1 MFVCSPACCCCCCSF
16 FFFEVFLSFG
26 KAGNDGGGEEV
37 GERKKKR
44 REKKLTPFSIP
55 LSLFPVPF
63 KKKKKKSRPGPW
75 QVLRRRLRSDGSDG
89 GTVCVWS
96 SEERPSLKKVSLE
109 ILMDPRF
116 R

>member
-1 MFVCSPACCCCCCSF
+1 M
-16 FFFEVFLSFG
+16 EKREMTG
-26 KAGNDGGGEEV
+26 AGRKL
-37 GERKKKR
+37 ERERR
-44 REKKLTPFSIP
+44 REGKKNSP
-55 LSLFPVPF
+55 LSLSLSLSFLSPS